1 MAVKQ
6 FDVMVIGGGA
16 AGLMAAGTAADN
28 SKQVVLIEKNPVLG
42 KKLLITGKG
51 RCNLTN
57 YCDVNDLIQNTPVNG
72 RFMTN
77 SFYRFSAYDT
87 LAFFN
92 DLGLETKI
100 ERGNRVFPKSDKAID
115 VVKKLIKYISQNKVE
130 VIHSAVS
137 NIQLFGKLFA
147 AKLIN
152 GEVVRAENLIIATGG
167 KSYPGTGS
175 TGDGYKFARSF
186 GHKVTK
192 FKPSLVPI
200 EAMEFLQP
208 NGRSESSTMVEEKK
222 QSRTITED
230 SKAKPSV
237 RSVRVPALQGL
248 AIKNAGIT
256 ITDNNGK
263 IIYEDFGELLFTH
276 FGVSG
281 PVILSASSHI
291 SKIKNNILHIDLK
304 PALSEETLDKRLQKE
319 FKENSNKNF
328 QNILKHL
335 LPSKMLPVFIILSQI
350 SAEKKAHQI
359 SRKERMRIIELMK
372 DFSIKLDKLR
382 PIKEAIITSGGVDVK
397 EINPKTMESKIVP
410 GLYFAGEIIDVDAY
424 TGGFNL
430 QIAWSTGFCAGQSC
444 AEK

>member
-1 MAVKQ
+1 
-6 FDVMVIGGGA
+6 
-16 AGLMAAGTAADN
+16 
-28 SKQVVLIEKNPVLG
+28 
-42 KKLLITGKG
+42 
-51 RCNLTN
+51 
-57 YCDVNDLIQNTPVNG
+57 
-72 RFMTN
+72 
-77 SFYRFSAYDT
+77 
-87 LAFFN
+87 
-92 DLGLETKI
+92 
-100 ERGNRVFPKSDKAID
+100 
-115 VVKKLIKYISQNKVE
+115 
-130 VIHSAVS
+130 
-137 NIQLFGKLFA
+137 
-147 AKLIN
+147 
-152 GEVVRAENLIIATGG
+152 
-167 KSYPGTGS
+167 
-175 TGDGYKFARSF
+175 
-186 GHKVTK
+186 
-192 FKPSLVPI
+192 
-200 EAMEFLQP
+200 MEFLQP

-256 ITDNNGK
+256 ITDHNGK